1 MPPTPS
7 ENESTKL
14 STTIVQASSMP
25 EFDIRENWILW
36 HESLE
41 MHFTEV
47 RCTSE
52 ASKISTLLKT
62 IGSEAYGIVHSLCSP
77 DLPSTKTYKNLCDIL
92 KQQFTPPVIVYQER
106 KNFYTARMAPN
117 ETVAA
122 WFARV
127 KKLAIDCKFG
137 ASLDNVVKDKFI
149 MELPPKIFEKL
160 CEEDENLQLN
170 DAFKKALLRETKINR
185 AQLGDESE
193 VNYVKSH
200 GHRNNNV
207 RNNNNNYSKGNSKSN
222 GNGNQKQA
230 CGHCGW
236 KNFYRN

>member
-1 MPPTPS
+1 MTPPQPQNV
-7 ENESTKL
+7 NESAKL

-25 EFDIRENWILW
+25 EFDIRENWTLW
-36 HESLE
+36 HERLE
-41 MHFTEV
+41 MHFTEIG
-47 RCTSE
+47 CTSE

-62 IGSEAYGIVHSLCSP
+62 IGSEAYGIVHRLCSP
-77 DLPSTKTYKNLCDIL
+77 DLPSTKTYKNLFDIL
-92 KQQFTPPVIVYQER
+92 KQQFTPPVIVYQMR

-122 WFARV
+122 WLARV

-137 ASLDNVVKDKFI
+137 ASLNNVVKDKFI
-149 MELPPKIFEKL
+149 LELPPKIFEKL

-170 DAFKKALLRETKINR
+170 EAFKKALLRETKINR
-185 AQLGDESE
+185 TQLNDESE

-200 GHRNNNV
+200 GHRSNNM
-207 RNNNNNYSKGNSKSN
+207 RSNNNNNHSKGNSKPN

-230 CGHCGW
+230 
-236 KNFYRN
+236 